1 MSKFCDH
8 CQLYAHVYKYN
19 VFAADEIVDRAL
31 LALTSREQRK
41 YDEILNNCEHFAT
54 KIIRGHGESNQ
65 SKAVIA
71 GFEAGLGAGT
81 GGAVGGAALATVAG
95 LSNVVIAETVTIPL
109 WGSSIL
115 GAMGFTQTAVVTSSV
130 TAFQAGVVTLG
141 TVGGMAI
148 AGALLAGICIGCS
161 TYFTHKRSE
170 SYDRSSQQRQKAQS
184 AGKKPER
191 LLALGYDCEAFNVA
205 FCGGTGRGKSSCIN
219 AVVGQDVAR
228 DLGCRARGQPRSVST
243 RLACPRE
250 RGLASSLCTTCLAL
264 AR

>member
-95 LSNVVIAETVTIPL
+95 LSNVVIAETVTISL

-115 GAMGFTQTAVVTSSV
+115 GAMGFAQTAVVTSSV

-170 SYDRSSQQRQKAQS
+170 SYDRSSQLRQKAQS
-184 AGKKPER
+184 AGKKR
-191 LLALGYDCEAFNVA
+191 LLALGYDCKAFNVA

-228 DLGCRARGQPRSVST
+228 VSSSGEGT
-243 RLACPRE
+243 TEICKYEVGSPRE